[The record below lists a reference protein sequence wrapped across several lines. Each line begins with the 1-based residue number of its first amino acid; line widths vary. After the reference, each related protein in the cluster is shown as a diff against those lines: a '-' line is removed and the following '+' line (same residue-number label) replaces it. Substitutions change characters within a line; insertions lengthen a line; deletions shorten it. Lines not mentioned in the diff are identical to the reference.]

1 MVSDLAHGP
10 TAGPVG
16 RIELLFGESRNGGA
30 QIARGASDIAN
41 PMIAFGG
48 SSGIGHYELPD
59 GISKI
64 DC

>member
-1 MVSDLAHGP
+1 
-10 TAGPVG
+10 
-16 RIELLFGESRNGGA
+16 
-30 QIARGASDIAN
+30 
-41 PMIAFGG
+41 MIAFGG